1 MGLNWYK
8 LVDPAYALQIMPLSL
23 KGVPVQT
30 LNHRVALPSANMG
43 KIRVCCLSYPRSL
56 EGARRVYTEVC
67 FGKEAGGFWAHLLT
81 QRPLSLSPASRAG
94 QGLSRYRRKEPFRP
108 ECEGKEH
115 LLNPTVFV

>member
-30 LNHRVALPSANMG
+30 LNRRVALPSANMG
-43 KIRVCCLSYPRSL
+43 RSLGRVRIRVCCLSYPRSL

-67 FGKEAGGFWAHLLT
+67 LGKGAGGFWAHLLT
-81 QRPLSLSPASRAG
+81 QRPLS
-94 QGLSRYRRKEPFRP
+94 
-108 ECEGKEH
+108 
-115 LLNPTVFV
+115 